1 MKEIGL
7 RVNGIDYRL
16 NIEPWR
22 TLVEVLRENLGL
34 MGTKKACN
42 EGECGACT
50 VMMEGKAVTSCLIL
64 AVDAQGKEIVTI
76 EGLSEGENLDPI
88 QESFLKHGGLQCGFC
103 TPGMVMSAKALL
115 DENPSPTLLETR
127 EAIAGNLC
135 RCTGYQHII
144 NAIMNVSNQPAAH
157 GPERTRRTVA
167 SEGHYDTVS
176 TEKRR

>member
-1 MKEIGL
+1 MNEIGL
-7 RVNGIDYRL
+7 KVNGIDYRL
-16 NIEPWR
+16 KIEPWR

-50 VMMEGKAVTSCLIL
+50 VIMDGRAVTSCLML
-64 AVDAQGKEIVTI
+64 AIDARGKEILTI
-76 EGLSEGENLDPI
+76 EGLSEGEKLDPI
-88 QESFLKHGGLQCGFC
+88 QESFLKNGGLQCGFC

-115 DENPSPTLLETR
+115 DENPSPTLIETR

-144 NAIMNVSNQPAAH
+144 NAIMDVLS
-157 GPERTRRTVA
+157 PE
-167 SEGHYDTVS
+167 
-176 TEKRR
+176 

>member
-1 MKEIGL
+1 MNEVGMTL
-7 RVNGIDYRL
+7 NVNGVDYHLR
-16 NIEPWR
+16 IEPWR

-34 MGTKKACN
+34 MGTKKACS

-50 VMMEGKAVTSCLIL
+50 VIVDGRAVASCLML
-64 AVDAQGKEIVTI
+64 ALDARGKEITTI
-76 EGLSEGENLDPI
+76 EGLSDGEKLDPI

-115 DENPSPTLLETR
+115 DENPTPGLGEVR

-144 NAIMNVSNQPAAH
+144 DSILDASNQVKV
-157 GPERTRRTVA
+157 E
-167 SEGHYDTVS
+167 
-176 TEKRR
+176 